1 VKHTTLGRGVALAG
15 LFAGVLACAPP
26 QGTEQPTAPTAEA
39 FLDNVNAQLKDLG
52 KQQGAAGW
60 VRSTYITEDTGVLAA
75 RASEDYLKFHSEAV
89 AGSRAYS
96 GQDLDP
102 RTARDLM
109 QLKLG
114 TSMPAPDD
122 AAKRKQLA
130 ETAVRLGGLY
140 GASKYCD
147 ASGKCQGLDT
157 LEPILAD
164 PTSDYDELLEAWT
177 GWRTISPPMREDY
190 QQFVALANEGAREI
204 GFADLGEMWRSGY
217 DMPADE
223 FRAEA
228 ARLWGQV
235 SPLYEQLHCY
245 VRDQLADKYGEDKV
259 SRDGPIPAH
268 LLGNMWAQQWGEIY
282 DLVAPYPGVGDLNV
296 TAALQEQNYT
306 AEQMT
311 RNAESFFTSLGLPEL
326 PETFWERS
334 MLVKPRDRE
343 VQCHA
348 SAWNV
353 LGGDDVRIKMCIEP
367 IQEHLT
373 TIYHELGH
381 LYYYLAYENQPPLY
395 QSGAHDGFHEAIGDA
410 ITLSMTPQYL
420 QSIGLVSNLE
430 DSDKATINTQM
441 KMALDKI
448 AFLPFGKLID
458 EWRWDV
464 FAGTISPANYN
475 AGWWELREKYQGI
488 EAPVARTEEDFDPGA
503 KYHIPNNTPYTR
515 YFLSFILQFQFQKA
529 LCDAAGFEGPL
540 HECSVFGSK
549 EAGAPFWTMLQAG
562 SSEPWPDTLEKLT
575 GARNMDAAAI
585 TEYFAPLLDWLE
597 ARNEGQTCGW

>member
-1 VKHTTLGRGVALAG
+1 MTRLHIGRVGALVALWVG
-15 LFAGVLACAPP
+15 LSACAPP
-26 QGTEQPTAPTAEA
+26 PAAEQPAVPSPEA
-39 FLDNVNAQLKDLG
+39 FLEQVNARLEELG
-52 KQQGAAGW
+52 KQRGAAGW
-60 VRSTYITEDTGVLAA
+60 VRATYITEDTGVLLA
-75 RASEDYLKFHSEAV
+75 RAAEDYLKFYSEAV
-89 AGSRAYS
+89 ESSRAYADR
-96 GQDLDP
+96 DLEP

-109 QLKLG
+109 QLRLG

-147 ASGKCQGLDT
+147 DAGNCQGLDT
-157 LEPILAD
+157 LEPVMAD
-164 PTSDYDELLEAWT
+164 SDSTYDQLLEAWT

-190 QQFVALANEGAREI
+190 ATFVRLANEGAREV

-217 DMPADE
+217 DMSADE

-228 ARLWGQV
+228 ARLWEQV

-245 VRDQLADKYGEDKV
+245 VRDELANKYGEDKV

-282 DLVAPYPGVGDLNV
+282 DVVTPYPGVADLDV
-296 TAALQEQNYT
+296 TAALQEQGYT

-334 MLVKPRDRE
+334 MLVKPADRE

-381 LYYYLAYENQPPLY
+381 IYYYLAYEDQPPLY
-395 QSGAHDGFHEAIGDA
+395 QTGAHDGFHEAIGDA
-410 ITLSMTPQYL
+410 VTLSMTPKYL
-420 QSIGLVSNLE
+420 QSIGLVKSVE

-464 FAGTISPANYN
+464 FAGNITPENYN
-475 AGWWELREKYQGI
+475 SGWWALREKYQGI
-488 EAPVARTEEDFDPGA
+488 QAPVTRTEADFDPGA
-503 KYHIPNNTPYTR
+503 KYHIPNNVPYTR

-529 LCDAAGFEGPL
+529 LCDAAGYEGPL
-540 HECSVFGSK
+540 HECSVFGST
-549 EAGAPFWTMLQAG
+549 EAGAPFWEMLQAG
-562 SSEPWPDTLEKLT
+562 SSEPWPETLEKLT
-575 GARNMDAAAI
+575 GTRQMDAAAI
-585 TEYFAPLLDWLE
+585 TEYFDPLLAWLQV
-597 ARNEGQTCGW
+597 RNEGKTCGW